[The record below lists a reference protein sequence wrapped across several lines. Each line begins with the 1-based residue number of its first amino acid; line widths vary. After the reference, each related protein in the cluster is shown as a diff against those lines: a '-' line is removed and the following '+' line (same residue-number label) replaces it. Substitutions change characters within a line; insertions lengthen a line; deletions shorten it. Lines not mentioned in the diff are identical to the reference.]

1 MAVHIID
8 QSKAIAADF
17 RHRALRHH
25 AEGIFMLVIWTG
37 KPASIEVVVPVVH
50 RRGSAAEP
58 AGATRSASVWI
69 SAAVVSG
76 PSLRCVGATGLRRF
90 RSSVGC

>member
-37 KPASIEVVVPVVH
+37 KPASIEVVVPAVH
-50 RRGSAAEP
+50 RRG
-58 AGATRSASVWI
+58 GA
-69 SAAVVSG
+69 SG
-76 PSLRCVGATGLRRF
+76 PTGASTGPRALF
-90 RSSVGC
+90 PASDVLELTAGTHA